1 MLKYVDTDIVFQEIP
16 DEVTLAVNLS
26 GCPCRCPGCHSK
38 HLWGDTGEP
47 LTDEAID
54 CLLSRQPAGISCV
67 ALMGGDAS
75 PAEVDAIASRL
86 KQRHPGIK
94 TAWYSGRSLL
104 SKDVNLDNLDYVKL
118 GPYLAH
124 LGPLKS
130 PKTNQRL
137 YLVQHR
143 RATEPGNAPQQNCNT
158 LHDLT
163 PRFWRNKTP

>member
-1 MLKYVDTDIVFQEIP
+1 MLKYTNTDIVFQEIP

-26 GCPCRCPGCHSK
+26 GCPCHCPGCHSPQ
-38 HLWGDTGEP
+38 LWGDIGEP
-47 LTDEAID
+47 LTDEVID
-54 CLLSRQPAGISCV
+54 CLLAHQPAGVSCV
-67 ALMGGDAS
+67 ALMGGDAN
-75 PAEVDAIASRL
+75 PAEVNDIASRL
-86 KQRHPGIK
+86 KQRHPNLK

-104 SKDVNLDNLDYVKL
+104 AKEVNLDNLDYVKL
-118 GPYLAH
+118 GPYLEH

-143 RATEPGNAPQQNCNT
+143 RSTEPGNANT